1 MNYYVGAIQCSSE
14 LYHHGIKGQKWGVR
28 RFQNEDGS
36 LTGAGERRY
45 YGGSFK
51 GSLNRAKAKI
61 YSVNEKHYSKRG
73 NKIMANANK
82 RAKEQMLKKADEADK
97 EKQRLKNDPEYQ
109 KKVAERRKKAAIIA
123 ASTVAAGLA
132 AYGGY
137 KLYSKSQ
144 DKKAIAM
151 REAEEKGRER
161 LRQMYD
167 RMAMDAWNNPN
178 ATSFRISDPTIG
190 YHNEWTRSR

>member
-1 MNYYVGAIQCSSE
+1 MTYYIGMIECSPD

-45 YGGSFK
+45 NSGSFR

-61 YSVNEKHYSKRG
+61 YSVNEKHYAKRG

-82 RAKEQMLKKADEADK
+82 LAKEQMLKKADEADK
-97 EKQRLKNDPEYQ
+97 EKQRLKNDPEHQ
-109 KKVAERRKKAAIIA
+109 KKVAERRKKAAIIGA
-123 ASTVAAGLA
+123 ATIAAGLA

-137 KLYSKSQ
+137 KLYSKQQ
-144 DKKAIAM
+144 DKKAVAA
-151 REAEEKGRER
+151 REAQRKGEEA
-161 LRQMYD
+161 LRAMYD
-167 RMAMDAWNNPN
+167 KMVADAWNNSN
-178 ATSFRISDPTIG
+178 ATSYRISDPTIG
-190 YHNEWTRSR
+190 YYNEWTRSR